1 MPPMPRVLGVLSV
14 VGVLLTASACG
25 GGGGDSPTSP
35 AAPSTPS
42 APVTPPPT
50 TTPPTTTP
58 PTTSGGTEIV
68 ANDANQFNPSSLTVA
83 RGATVTFTFQSVM
96 HNVIFAAVTGAPANI
111 GNSSNTGVQRVFA
124 TAGTF
129 GFDCTLHAGMRGTV
143 IVN

>member
-14 VGVLLTASACG
+14 LGCLVTAAACG

-42 APVTPPPT
+42 APVTTPPA
-50 TTPPTTTP
+50 TTPPTTP
-58 PTTSGGTEIV
+58 PTSSGTEIV

-83 RGATVTFTFQSVM
+83 RGATVTFTFQTTM

-124 TAGTF
+124 TAGSF
-129 GFDCTLHAGMRGTV
+129 GFDCNLHPGMRGTV